1 MKIEAGQVA
10 VVTGGTSGIG
20 FALAALLVRRGV
32 NVMIADIREDAIPI
46 AVDAL
51 SGHAGRAV
59 GVRADVS
66 VDADMDALADET
78 IERFGRVDL
87 VCNNAGVVC
96 EQSPTWEQRL
106 ETWRWLIDV
115 KLMGVVHGVRTFT
128 PLFIAQGSGHFL
140 NTASAGGLMPLPTL
154 APYNATMHA
163 VVGLTETLNIELQ
176 CCLRAVWGD
185 GVVPG
190 TGGHPVGAELVRAG
204 TAGGGRD
211 AHRGGEEVMRGAIS
225 PAIVAEAAIDAVESG
240 RVHAVVGPGAAEV
253 GQSACRRA
261 DWPIWCE
268 VIAASRC
275 RPR

>member
-1 MKIEAGQVA
+1 MKIEAGQTA

-32 NVMIADIREDAIPI
+32 NVLIADIREDAIPK

-51 SGHAGRAV
+51 SRQQGLAV
-59 GVRADVS
+59 GVLADVS
-66 VDADMDALADET
+66 VAADVDAVADET

-96 EQSPTWEQRL
+96 EQSAMWEQRL

-128 PLFIAQGSGHFL
+128 PLLIAQGSGHFL

-163 VVGLTETLNIELQ
+163 VVGLTETLNAELHSVSERLGATVL
-176 CCLRAVWGD
+176 CPGLVETALGANSYVLAPAGAVATATE
-185 GVVPG
+185 PG
-190 TGGHPVGAELVRAG
+190 TGMP
-204 TAGGGRD
+204 D
-211 AHRGGEEVMRGAIS
+211 GAIS
-225 PAIVAEAAIDAVESG
+225 PAIVAKAAIDAVESG
-240 RVHAVVGPGAAEV
+240 HVHAVVGPGASEV
-253 GQSACRRA
+253 ARQRVDALVA
-261 DWPIWCE
+261 DLE
-268 VIAASRC
+268 
-275 RPR
+275 

>member
-1 MKIEAGQVA
+1 MRVEAGQVA

-32 NVMIADIREDAIPI
+32 DVMIADIREDAIPA

-51 SGHAGRAV
+51 SGHPGRAA
-59 GVRADVS
+59 GVHADVS
-66 VDADMDALADET
+66 VDADVDALADET

-96 EQSPTWEQRL
+96 EQAPAWEQRL

-115 KLMGVVHGVRTFT
+115 KLMGVVHGVRTFA

-163 VVGLTETLNIELQ
+163 VVGLTETLNSELNSVSKDLGATVL
-176 CCLRAVWGD
+176 CPGMVDTPLGPNSAALAPPGAVT
-185 GVVPG
+185 VP
-190 TGGHPVGAELVRAG
+190 VDRND
-204 TAGGGRD
+204 D
-211 AHRGGEEVMRGAIS
+211 AMRGAIS
-225 PAIVAEAAIDAVESG
+225 PAVVAEAAIGAVEAG
-240 RVHAVVGPGAAEV
+240 LVHAVVGPGAAEV
-253 GQSACRRA
+253 ARLRVDALLA
-261 DWPIWCE
+261 DLD
-268 VIAASRC
+268 
-275 RPR
+275 